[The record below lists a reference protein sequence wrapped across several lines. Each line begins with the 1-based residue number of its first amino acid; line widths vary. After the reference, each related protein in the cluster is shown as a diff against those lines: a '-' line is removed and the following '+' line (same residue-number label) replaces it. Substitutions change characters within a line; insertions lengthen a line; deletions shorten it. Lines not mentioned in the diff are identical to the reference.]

1 MDHETDKIHIMPLGD
16 QWEVE
21 AQSGAPLA
29 HETTRDEAVQTAKI
43 LAGERGMPCVILHDG
58 DGVTEE
64 IVVPPA
70 NQENT
75 FPSTKTQENQNP

>member
-1 MDHETDKIHIMPLGD
+1 MDHTTDKLHIMPLGD

-29 HETTRDEAVQTAKI
+29 HEPDRQAAIETAK
-43 LAGERGMPCVILHDG
+43 AMASERGMPAVVLHDG

-64 IVVPPA
+64 IVVPP
-70 NQENT
+70 
-75 FPSTKTQENQNP
+75 STQTESET

>member
-1 MDHETDKIHIMPLGD
+1 MDHITDKIHVMPLGD

-29 HETTRDEAVQTAKI
+29 HETNREDAIETAKI
-43 LAGERGMPCVILHDG
+43 LAGEQGMPCVVLHDG

-64 IVVPPA
+64 IEVPPSISPE
-70 NQENT
+70 QK
-75 FPSTKTQENQNP
+75 P

>member
-1 MDHETDKIHIMPLGD
+1 MEHNTDKIHIMPLGD

-29 HETTRDEAVQTAKI
+29 HAPDRDSAIALARSLASEAGQEV
-43 LAGERGMPCVILHDG
+43 VILHDG

-64 IVVPPA
+64 ITVTGEADAQPTNLSPE
-70 NQENT
+70 QT
-75 FPSTKTQENQNP
+75 NPQ

>member
-1 MDHETDKIHIMPLGD
+1 MDHTSDKIHVMPLGD

-29 HETTRDEAVQTAKI
+29 HETDREAAIETAKAM
-43 LAGERGMPCVILHDG
+43 AGERGMPSVVLHDG

-64 IVVPPA
+64 IVVPPPTQIETQTQA
-70 NQENT
+70 N
-75 FPSTKTQENQNP
+75 P

>member
-1 MDHETDKIHIMPLGD
+1 MDHSTDKIHVMPLGD

-29 HETTRDEAVQTAKI
+29 HETSREEAIATAKT
-43 LAGERGMPCVILHDG
+43 LAADCGMSSVVLHDG

-64 IVVPPA
+64 IVVPPSRELPPDQPPTKA
-70 NQENT
+70 N
-75 FPSTKTQENQNP
+75 P

>member
-1 MDHETDKIHIMPLGD
+1 MDHTSDKIHVMPLGD

-29 HETTRDEAVQTAKI
+29 HEPDREAAIETAKAM
-43 LAGERGMPCVILHDG
+43 AGERGMPSVVLHDG

-64 IVVPPA
+64 IVVPPPA
-70 NQENT
+70 QTESQT
-75 FPSTKTQENQNP
+75 PPNP

>member
-1 MDHETDKIHIMPLGD
+1 MDHSTDKIHVMPLGD

-29 HETTRDEAVQTAKI
+29 HETNRDEAIATAKA
-43 LAGERGMPCVILHDG
+43 LAEEQGMPCVVLHDG

-64 IVVPPA
+64 ITVPPA
-70 NQENT
+70 RELSPNPPEN
-75 FPSTKTQENQNP
+75 KQNP